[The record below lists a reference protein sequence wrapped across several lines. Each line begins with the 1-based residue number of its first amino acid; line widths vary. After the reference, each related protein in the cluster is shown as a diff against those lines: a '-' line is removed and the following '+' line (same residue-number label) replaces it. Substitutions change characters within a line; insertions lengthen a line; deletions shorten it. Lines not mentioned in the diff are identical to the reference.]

1 MSKYRTCAFF
11 VDNVRCLWCPV
22 SGHINRSSTLSE
34 VFVGKTIDYRDAAYW
49 KDIVKAKQAFLA
61 GDQAAA
67 EGRVRPL
74 VLESWKRC
82 LPFLGTKLAKKRTC
96 LEQSALTH
104 VMQQNRELLAC
115 AIPVIEYLNTI
126 LGSSSTVVLLTSG
139 DGVLLHKHV
148 GTKSRAAAALLS
160 LGMLMGEEY
169 EGTTS
174 TALCLR
180 EQSVVELFGAEHLIR
195 EEEDLCCISAPIF
208 GGKRRMLGVLTIAL
222 PLELYHLHTSGMVL
236 MAAKD
241 ISDQHHLHDLLS
253 DQEAILEQVDTGIV
267 VLDKNGGINAAN
279 CTGRSMLHISPPPAP
294 LGNIN
299 DVLGSAESL
308 LMMIQSRKNIRD
320 RECFFNLTDGGSLQ
334 CMLSAAPIPND
345 KGMVLFLH
353 EASKAQRLAAHS
365 VGAKAIYTFSSI
377 IGESPSLQKA
387 IELSKVASHSNITT
401 LILGESGTGK
411 ELFAHAIHN
420 ASARKNAP
428 FVVVNCG
435 ALPRDLI
442 QSELFGYDPGAF
454 TGAQKQ
460 GKPGKFELAEGGTIF
475 LDEIGDMPLEAQI
488 NLLRVIQNKEVSRI
502 GGKFSRP
509 IDVRIIAATNK
520 RLQQSVRDGSFRE
533 DLFYRL
539 SVLTIDV
546 PPLRERQ
553 QDVMLLA
560 ESFLRAGVQAIHK
573 PCRGFSAEVAEIFSR
588 YPWPGNVRELENIVE
603 RSLNIARG
611 DTIEREDLPLSLL
624 EREDEDLGGRNRWQ
638 AAPAPGNVPAAV
650 LPGRDTG
657 RGGTLQSREVEILLD
672 VLKANGGNMRKTAQ
686 ELGIARSALYAKL
699 HRMGI
704 DIAALRS
711 GR

>member
-1 MSKYRTCAFF
+1 MCFL
-11 VDNVRCLWCPV
+11 CGQCPV
-22 SGHINRSSTLSE
+22 FVVSCFRSLNWSSTLSE

-74 VLESWKRC
+74 VLDSWKRC
-82 LPFLGTKLAKKRTC
+82 LPFLGRKLAKKRTC

-267 VLDKNGGINAAN
+267 VLDKNGGIKAAN

-638 AAPAPGNVPAAV
+638 AAPAPGNSPAAV

>member
-1 MSKYRTCAFF
+1 M
-11 VDNVRCLWCPV
+11 
-22 SGHINRSSTLSE
+22 
-34 VFVGKTIDYRDAAYW
+34 GKTIDYRDAAYW

-74 VLESWKRC
+74 VLDSWKRC

-115 AIPVIEYLNTI
+115 AIPFIEYLNTI

-267 VLDKNGGINAAN
+267 VLDKNGGIKAAN

-308 LMMIQSRKNIRD
+308 LLMIQSRKNIRD

-539 SVLTIDV
+539 SVLAIDV

-638 AAPAPGNVPAAV
+638 AAPAPGNIPAAV

>member
-1 MSKYRTCAFF
+1 M
-11 VDNVRCLWCPV
+11 
-22 SGHINRSSTLSE
+22 
-34 VFVGKTIDYRDAAYW
+34 
-49 KDIVKAKQAFLA
+49 
-61 GDQAAA
+61 
-67 EGRVRPL
+67 
-74 VLESWKRC
+74 
-82 LPFLGTKLAKKRTC
+82 
-96 LEQSALTH
+96 
-104 VMQQNRELLAC
+104 
-115 AIPVIEYLNTI
+115 
-126 LGSSSTVVLLTSG
+126 
-139 DGVLLHKHV
+139 
-148 GTKSRAAAALLS
+148 
-160 LGMLMGEEY
+160 
-169 EGTTS
+169 
-174 TALCLR
+174 
-180 EQSVVELFGAEHLIR
+180 
-195 EEEDLCCISAPIF
+195 
-208 GGKRRMLGVLTIAL
+208 LTIAL

-267 VLDKNGGINAAN
+267 VLDKNGGIKAAN

-454 TGAQKQ
+454 PGAQKQ

-588 YPWPGNVRELENIVE
+588 YPWPGNVRELLAVMENY
-603 RSLNIARG
+603 
-611 DTIEREDLPLSLL
+611 LL
-624 EREDEDLGGRNRWQ
+624 LLGGRSPDPDLLAAIMKEHSADSVEDLSLP
-638 AAPAPGNVPAAV
+638 AAPTSAPGPDGLLPPLQEMEEERQPTLKQYLDTAREALLQRTMAKFGGDKRLAA
-650 LPGRDTG
+650 
-657 RGGTLQSREVEILLD
+657 Q
-672 VLKANGGNMRKTAQ
+672 Q
-686 ELGIARSALYAKL
+686 LGIAYSSLCRLLKK
-699 HRMGI
+699 
-704 DIAALRS
+704 D
-711 GR
+711 

>member
-1 MSKYRTCAFF
+1 M
-11 VDNVRCLWCPV
+11 
-22 SGHINRSSTLSE
+22 
-34 VFVGKTIDYRDAAYW
+34 GKTIDYRDAAYW

-74 VLESWKRC
+74 VLDSWKRC
-82 LPFLGTKLAKKRTC
+82 LPFLGRKLAKKRTC

-267 VLDKNGGINAAN
+267 VLDKNGGIKAAN

-460 GKPGKFELAEGGTIF
+460 GKPGTFELAEGGTIF

-638 AAPAPGNVPAAV
+638 AAPAPGNSPAAV

>member
-1 MSKYRTCAFF
+1 M
-11 VDNVRCLWCPV
+11 
-22 SGHINRSSTLSE
+22 SE

-267 VLDKNGGINAAN
+267 VLDKNGGIKAAN

-320 RECFFNLTDGGSLQ
+320 RGCFFNLTDGGSLQ

-672 VLKANGGNMRKTAQ
+672 VLRPTGA
-686 ELGIARSALYAKL
+686 ICAR
-699 HRMGI
+699 RP
-704 DIAALRS
+704 RS
-711 GR
+711 WASPGAPCMPSCTGWVSTSRP

>member
-1 MSKYRTCAFF
+1 MCFL
-11 VDNVRCLWCPV
+11 CGQCPV
-22 SGHINRSSTLSE
+22 FVVSCFRSLNWSSTLSE

-74 VLESWKRC
+74 VLDSWKRC

-96 LEQSALTH
+96 LEQSVLTH

-267 VLDKNGGINAAN
+267 VLDKNGGIKAAN

-638 AAPAPGNVPAAV
+638 AAPAPGNIPAAV

>member
-11 VDNVRCLWCPV
+11 VDNVRCLRCPV
-22 SGHINRSSTLSE
+22 SGHIKRSSTLSE

-104 VMQQNRELLAC
+104 AMQQNRELLAC

-126 LGSSSTVVLLTSG
+126 LGSSSTSG

-267 VLDKNGGINAAN
+267 VLDKNGGIKAAN

-638 AAPAPGNVPAAV
+638 AAPAPGNIPAAV

>member
-267 VLDKNGGINAAN
+267 VLAAN

>member
-195 EEEDLCCISAPIF
+195 EEEDLCCTVSPIF

-267 VLDKNGGINAAN
+267 VLDKNGGIKAAN

-638 AAPAPGNVPAAV
+638 AAPPHSAHLPGEHRGRRPASARGSALPAADGLAGAGGLYIVSAPKGEDPPPGN
-650 LPGRDTG
+650 GTG
-657 RGGTLQSREVEILLD
+657 AIL
-672 VLKANGGNMRKTAQ
+672 
-686 ELGIARSALYAKL
+686 SALPLCQYL
-699 HRMGI
+699 P
-704 DIAALRS
+704 LRAQL
-711 GR
+711 

>member
-1 MSKYRTCAFF
+1 M
-11 VDNVRCLWCPV
+11 
-22 SGHINRSSTLSE
+22 
-34 VFVGKTIDYRDAAYW
+34 GKTIDYRDAAYW

-267 VLDKNGGINAAN
+267 VLDKNGGIKAAN

-672 VLKANGGNMRKTAQ
+672 VLRPTGA
-686 ELGIARSALYAKL
+686 ICAR
-699 HRMGI
+699 RP
-704 DIAALRS
+704 RS
-711 GR
+711 WASPGAPCMPSCTGWVSTSRP